1 MTVQE
6 LAQKYF
12 DQMNKNERKD
22 EELKDLIQKVYG
34 EHCSDWTYQEIW
46 DSLAEI
52 AEASDDS
59 LDDTYKEPDVYDHEL
74 LEWLQDDP
82 SHIADVDDA
91 IRDMRGNYGLAE
103 AIGFAQVKIKEAI
116 YFEVLEFLRG
126 QLETF

>member
-12 DQMNKNERKD
+12 DQMTNKHQD
-22 EELKDLIQKVYG
+22 EELKNFIQKVYG

-59 LDDTYKEPDVYDHEL
+59 LDEPYKEPDVYNYEL
-74 LEWLQDDP
+74 LEWLQDDLCRM
-82 SHIADVDDA
+82 ADVDDS
-91 IRDMRGNYGLAE
+91 IKEMGGNCGLAG
-103 AIGFAQVKIKEAI
+103 AIGFAQVKVKEAI
-116 YFEVLEFLRG
+116 YFEVLEFLRN